1 MAMGFLVYKMFP
13 GMNPKAMQQAMKKM
27 GMKQEE
33 IDATE
38 VIIKTADKNLIVRN
52 PQVVKIDMMG
62 QKSLQVTGDIE
73 EESSISEED
82 VKTVALQADVS
93 EDESRKALEEC
104 SGDLAEAIMK
114 LKKE

>member
-1 MAMGFLVYKMFP
+1 MQKM
-13 GMNPKAMQQAMKKM
+13 MQKM

-38 VIIKTADKNLIVRN
+38 VIIKTNDKNFIVRN
-52 PQVVKIDMMG
+52 PQVLKIDMMG

-73 EESSISEED
+73 EESSISKED
-82 VKTVALQADVS
+82 VSTVALQADVS
-93 EDESRKALEEC
+93 EEEARKALEE
-104 SGDLAEAIMK
+104 SDGDLAEAIMK

>member
-1 MAMGFLVYKMFP
+1 MFP

-38 VIIKTADKNLIVRN
+38 VIIKTSDKNLVVRN
-52 PQVVKIDMMG
+52 PQVIKIDMMG
-62 QKSLQVTGDIE
+62 QKSLQITGDIE
-73 EESSISEED
+73 EESSISDED

-93 EDESRKALEEC
+93 DDEARDALEKHQ
-104 SGDLAEAIMK
+104 GNLAEAIMK